1 MKIARRLASGLAATD
16 SGPRLAAI
24 IPFVA
29 IFAAGLSPAQADAP
43 NSGSVIVQTADVSE
57 RHDGFFLRMATA
69 PAVMGTEIKYAH
81 GDVRDIGGSGL
92 QTELAIG
99 GSIAENL
106 ILHADF
112 LASAAFEP
120 SGEFNDARF
129 DYNDH
134 ELLGVAAV
142 GIGLT
147 YYIMPYGLYFSGSL
161 MSTAVEV
168 VDTDNGDELVESVG
182 GGIKL
187 MFGKEW
193 WVSDNWGLGLA
204 ASVYGGEGD
213 GKTINGEHVDVS
225 TGGAALLF
233 SATYN

>member
-1 MKIARRLASGLAATD
+1 MQIAGKLASSPTTD
-16 SGPRLAAI
+16 CCPRLAAV

-29 IFAAGLSPAQADAP
+29 IFAAGLSSAQADTQ
-43 NSGSVIVQTADVSE
+43 NNGSDIVQKADNSE
-57 RHDGFFLRMATA
+57 RHDGFFLRIATA
-69 PAVMGTEIKYAH
+69 PAAIGTRIEYAN
-81 GDVRDIGGSGL
+81 GDVHDIGGNGL

-106 ILHADF
+106 VLHADF

-120 SGEFNDARF
+120 TGEFNGARF
-129 DYNDH
+129 DYDDH
-134 ELLGVAAV
+134 EALGVAAF

-147 YYIMPYGLYFSGSL
+147 YYIMPYGLYLSGSL
-161 MSTAVEV
+161 ISTSVEV
-168 VDTDNGDELVESVG
+168 VDTDNGDELIESVDG

-204 ASVYGGEGD
+204 ASVYGSEGH
-213 GKTINGEHVDVS
+213 GKTINGEDVDVS
-225 TGGAALLF
+225 TGAAGLLF